1 MGITFSTLSRAAQV
15 ALDAASTT
23 QATPVAFPLGHI
35 HEALAAALGYNTH
48 AALKAAIQ
56 AREESPNYDD
66 AVHVVIDVD
75 RLEQRLVALN
85 QAPLFGIVAVA
96 IREAFASVLPEA
108 RLHSSVIDLGD
119 DISAEVID
127 AIENSDGYSGEMAM
141 TNAYGGDFDIGFTE
155 PVPIDVARGQWSL
168 EASGISSL
176 EQDPEKVFHG
186 DTLDV
191 YAKVVFQK
199 IGRRVLGDMSVE
211 EAGGSIRGF
220 EGDMD
225 DQPFGFEPDNEG
237 GVNV

>member
-1 MGITFSTLSRAAQV
+1 MGITFSTLSRATQV
-15 ALDAASTT
+15 ALKATSSS
-23 QATPVAFPLGHI
+23 QAEPVAFPLGHI

-56 AREESPNYDD
+56 ANDESVNYDD
-66 AVHVVIDVD
+66 ATHIVLDVA
-75 RLEQRLVALN
+75 RLEQRLTALN
-85 QAPLFGIVAVA
+85 QASLSGVVAAA
-96 IREAFASVLPEA
+96 IREAFASMLPEA
-108 RLHSSVIDLGD
+108 RLHSSVTDLGD

-155 PVPIDVARGQWSL
+155 PVPIDTARGQWTL
-168 EASGISSL
+168 EASGTSSL

-186 DTLDV
+186 DTLEV
-191 YAKVVFQK
+191 YATVVFEK

-211 EAGGSIRGF
+211 EAGGWIADL
-220 EGDMD
+220 EEDVD
-225 DQPFGFEPDNEG
+225 DGPFDVEPDNEG